1 MVPGGQQS
9 KRNGGEHEDNCA
21 PGGDSGEQGGG
32 AARTECGLAARAA
45 EGGGNIR
52 ALAMLQQHNN
62 DQDRAYKHM
71 NRGEENNHVVVLE
84 ILSRIVVR
92 KGGFEPP
99 RLSAPPPQDG
109 VSASSTT
116 SAPPLM
122 CLGLPANCQHL
133 KPNAQ
138 ETLIITNVIHRARHY
153 REDGRGFLSCLGSTA
168 GR

>member
-32 AARTECGLAARAA
+32 DARTECGLAARAA

-84 ILSRIVVR
+84 ILSRIMVR

-116 SAPPLM
+116 SAGRKTKSVNKL
-122 CLGLPANCQHL
+122 QF
-133 KPNAQ
+133 
-138 ETLIITNVIHRARHY
+138 IISGVFMHQSLDSIGAIAA
-153 REDGRGFLSCLGSTA
+153 ST
-168 GR
+168 